1 MGPKIT
7 LYDSNNTA
15 PVGTHDFGNIKAQ
28 VPSNVLAINIWN
40 NKDGQDAVSDL
51 REPEIEVLDI
61 NGLTA
66 DTDVPRDKWVQV
78 NVPAIDGDDTTFV
91 AIGGDVT
98 KKIRANNNVSTEYI
112 IKGTPNTGDP
122 VLNPEN
128 VCSVKFRLVAPINST
143 PGNKAFKIRIVGY
156 YT

>member
-78 NVPAIDGDDTTFV
+78 NVPAIDGNDTTFV

-98 KKIRANNNVSTEYI
+98 KKIRANNQ
-112 IKGTPNTGDP
+112 
-122 VLNPEN
+122 
-128 VCSVKFRLVAPINST
+128 
-143 PGNKAFKIRIVGY
+143 
-156 YT
+156 